1 MERINL
7 ILDIR
12 EKSIGPKKINVR
24 GSMTAG
30 LEVKLETINLV
41 SVEEPEIPAP
51 DGAATPEPAKPAA
64 TK

>member
-1 MERINL
+1 
-7 ILDIR
+7 
-12 EKSIGPKKINVR
+12 
-24 GSMTAG
+24 MTAG

-51 DGAATPEPAKPAA
+51 NGAATPEPAKPAA